1 MKCCVALI
9 VYLSIVS
16 VPRGE
21 SFKIF
26 TKIRNLLYPTTTTTV
41 IPILPDYEKEVF
53 SGSTNPNN
61 NVHSSQFDNVPPH
74 INDLDSDLNLFTTPA
89 TYEITSRR
97 IHRPS
102 FPTIIPPP
110 GVIYPGMPT
119 TTTTNPYGYSNQL
132 RPDDSNK
139 FPSVDSVPGQE
150 TSSTTQQ
157 PFHNRQPPST
167 PDKPLEPTQQIS
179 PEDDDALIF
188 PDSVFY
194 VPDEE
199 QSMTPE
205 RIDHQN
211 RRYFVTSTTS
221 SNPADKDPIPY
232 VDTRWIIDGPV
243 KSCGPGMLMTENKSC
258 RKIARK

>member
-97 IHRPS
+97 IQRPS

-110 GVIYPGMPT
+110 GVIYPSMPT
-119 TTTTNPYGYSNQL
+119 TTSTNPYGF
-132 RPDDSNK
+132 SNK
-139 FPSVDSVPGQE
+139 PDYPNKFASVDSVPGQE
-150 TSSTTQQ
+150 TSTTIRQ
-157 PFHNRQPPST
+157 PYHHRQPPST
-167 PDKPLEPTQQIS
+167 PNKQVKSTQQTS
-179 PEDDDALIF
+179 RGDDEALVF
-188 PDSVFY
+188 PDSVSY
-194 VPDEE
+194 VPNEE

-205 RIDHQN
+205 RVDYPDFTYI
-211 RRYFVTSTTS
+211 VTSTTS

-243 KSCGPGMLMTENKSC
+243 KSCGPGMLMTANKSC
-258 RKIARK
+258 REIARK

>member
-1 MKCCVALI
+1 MKCCVTVI
-9 VYLSIVS
+9 VYLSVTGVS
-16 VPRGE
+16 RGE
-21 SFKIF
+21 ILNSFS
-26 TKIRNLLYPTTTTTV
+26 TTRNLLYILTTSVVTA
-41 IPILPDYEKEVF
+41 ILPDSEIEAL
-53 SGSTNPNN
+53 SGSTDPNN
-61 NVHSSQFDNVPPH
+61 KVHSSQFDDVQPH
-74 INDLDSDLNLFTTPA
+74 VNDLDSDLNLFTKPV
-89 TYEITSRR
+89 TYEMTSRR
-97 IHRPS
+97 ILRPS